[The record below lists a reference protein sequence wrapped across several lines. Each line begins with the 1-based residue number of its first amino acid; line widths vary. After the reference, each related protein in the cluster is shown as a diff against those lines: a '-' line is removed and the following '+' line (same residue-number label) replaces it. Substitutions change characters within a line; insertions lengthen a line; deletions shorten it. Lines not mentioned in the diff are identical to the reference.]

1 MQYLNTKINEFI
13 RGIIEEQGFFLID
26 LVIRGSQRNK
36 VIEIFVD
43 GEKNVSAEDLA
54 ALSRLLGNKIDEH
67 SLIDSSY
74 RLDVSTPGVYRP
86 LKFLQQFPKHLNRKF
101 EILYREDDET
111 IKKFNGVL
119 LNINGEDLL
128 FKMDNSTEQL
138 LNFNKIK
145 SAKVLVSFS

>member
-101 EILYREDDET
+101 EILYLEDDET